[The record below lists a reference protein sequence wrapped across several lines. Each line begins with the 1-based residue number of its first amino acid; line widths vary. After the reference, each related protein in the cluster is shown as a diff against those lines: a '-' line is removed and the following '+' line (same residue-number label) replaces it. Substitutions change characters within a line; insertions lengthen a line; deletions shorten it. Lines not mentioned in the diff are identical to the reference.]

1 MQRIFEGAILGRRRL
16 LPPRFARVVV
26 APTPIVAVTDFPP
39 LTFLPRRPPPLSQLS
54 PLPLP
59 PAEHLPHGR
68 CQRVLEAGVRVR
80 RGQRRRARGGGV
92 PLARGVVIEPLPL
105 QRRHIPVRQ
114 FDLQQRRHAAVLTTL
129 VLVEGRLVFSR

>member
-1 MQRIFEGAILGRRRL
+1 MQRILKGAILGRRRL

-39 LTFLPRRPPPLSQLS
+39 L
-54 PLPLP
+54 
-59 PAEHLPHGR
+59 
-68 CQRVLEAGVRVR
+68 AGVRVR
-80 RGQRRRARGGGV
+80 RGRRRRARGGGV

-105 QRRHIPVRQ
+105 QCRHIPVRQ